1 MHAEISVSIMFL
13 PPRVQTFAI
22 TSHFE
27 LPVRAPKNFN
37 IKKFLNFPVFNI
49 RSSLNLKHLIRSS
62 STPTWNSFSWSVAFN
77 PCCEEV
83 FSANP
88 HIFARPYIYNTVIN
102 QGGPCKNHFKINR
115 LSHLTDP
122 FTLSS
127 LTPMEWDF
135 SRI

>member
-1 MHAEISVSIMFL
+1 MPKFRCLSCFCLLVYKFCYNISFWTT
-13 PPRVQTFAI
+13 RQGT
-22 TSHFE
+22 
-27 LPVRAPKNFN
+27 KNFN

-49 RSSLNLKHLIRSS
+49 RSSLNLKHSIRSS
-62 STPTWNSFSWSVAFN
+62 STPLWNPFSWSVAFN
-77 PCCEEV
+77 PCYEEV